1 MTDSNSH
8 THNWIW
14 SDGEN
19 GRRSFCLDCP
29 ETRDGWVTGSSDM
42 TDTEQIPPAPTTL
55 NAKGIRHLLTRA
67 GFTSALNMASRGQ
80 GGYSVPG
87 SSQESATVVVRWRR
101 SDMMT
106 DEQADACR
114 SDMLNQYAVALRQR
128 GYHCV
133 VAEQY
138 VTVSRAP
145 RRSITVTY
153 LDGTTED
160 IPEIPDEEIAAAIWT
175 EIVMHERVRE
185 AILYRA
191 DGTEASRYRLA
202 VSGGGACGECGC
214 WPGHQRS
221 CSQGRERAVP
231 RIPGPR
237 TEPCGTTCQDGS
249 VAPWTELQPVICG
262 HVSRV
267 FGKVCRRVAGH
278 DTDHRS
284 TPLLSDRSYAWDDT
298 H

>member
-1 MTDSNSH
+1 MADNKDH

-19 GRRSFCLDCP
+19 GRRSSCVGCS
-29 ETRDGWVTGSSDM
+29 ETRDGWVTGSGGVED
-42 TDTEQIPPAPTTL
+42 TDLDA
-55 NAKGIRHLLTRA
+55 AK
-67 GFTSALNMASRGQ
+67 
-80 GGYSVPG
+80 V
-87 SSQESATVVVRWRR
+87 
-101 SDMMT
+101 
-106 DEQADACR
+106 
-114 SDMLNQYAVALRQR
+114 
-128 GYHCV
+128 
-133 VAEQY
+133 
-138 VTVSRAP
+138 

-160 IPEIPDEEIAAAIWT
+160 IPEIPDDEVASAIWT

-185 AILYRA
+185 AILLRA

-202 VSGGGACGECGC
+202 IDSEPCGECGC
-214 WPGHQRS
+214 TPGHQRS

-237 TEPCGTTCQDGS
+237 TGDSQS
-249 VAPWTELQPVICG
+249 APELHPVICG

-267 FGKVCRRVAGH
+267 FGKVCRRVPGH
-278 DTDHRS
+278 DGDHRS